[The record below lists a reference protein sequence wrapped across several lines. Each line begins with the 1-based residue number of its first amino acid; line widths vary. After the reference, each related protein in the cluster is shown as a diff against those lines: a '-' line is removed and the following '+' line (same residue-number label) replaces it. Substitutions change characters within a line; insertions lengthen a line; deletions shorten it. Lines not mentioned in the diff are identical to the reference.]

1 MKHLLFIA
9 ILLSSFAANAANFSF
24 TGNLNHDDDFRT
36 FNFTV
41 ASTSN
46 VTIRTWSNAG
56 GTNSDGVL
64 IPSGGFDPLL
74 VLFDSSGTWI
84 TSNDDIDGFN
94 GMYDSLLNWDLDAG
108 NYIVALAQFGT
119 DLTQSPNLAEIVWST
134 YYEDF
139 DGLTSFY
146 ALDINNV
153 SSASA
158 LNNNVSSVPVPAAV
172 WLFGS
177 AFMGLLGMRKKSHLA
192 TA

>member
-24 TGNLNHDDDFRT
+24 TGNLDHDNDFRT

-41 ASTSN
+41 DSTSD

-74 VLFDSSGTWI
+74 VLFDSTGTWI
-84 TSNDDIDGFN
+84 TWNDDIDGFN
-94 GMYDSLLNWDLDAG
+94 GLYDSLISWELDAG

-119 DLTQSPNLAEIVWST
+119 DLTQSPTLAEIVWST
-134 YYEDF
+134 DSEDF

-146 ALDINNV
+146 ALDINV
-153 SSASA
+153 TPLQAPSA
-158 LNNNVSSVPVPAAV
+158 VPVPAAV

-177 AFMGLLGMRKKSHLA
+177 AFMGLLGMRKKSHTA